1 MHTVIGIGKAIV
13 APVLSVNEN
22 DHLRLLGTTTFM
34 CAFSVYVW
42 GVVDSPGEAEL
53 PPPSF
58 STASGD
64 CRRSCMLFTR
74 SSTRQVPISFP
85 FIDIRS
91 ITMSLLMRLL
101 LVNSCSYVRA
111 MLNTRFIYLGETTSP
126 RRQLRC
132 LPFYHS
138 EAD

>member
-1 MHTVIGIGKAIV
+1 MHTVMGIDKAIV

-34 CAFSVYVW
+34 CAFSVY
-42 GVVDSPGEAEL
+42 A
-53 PPPSF
+53 SF
-58 STASGD
+58 NTANGD

-74 SSTRQVPISFP
+74 SSTRQVPIELP
-85 FIDIRS
+85 FIDGGDVVSPGEAELPLIDIRS

-111 MLNTRFIYLGETTSP
+111 MLNTRFIYLGET
-126 RRQLRC
+126 
-132 LPFYHS
+132 
-138 EAD
+138 